1 MSSGNSTCDC
11 DLGSI
16 GVLATERPALG
27 AHMDTE
33 PDSWSRRRCWV
44 VEHTETAAR
53 GEWARSMEITPTV

>member
-1 MSSGNSTCDC
+1 M
-11 DLGSI
+11 GSI

-33 PDSWSRRRCWV
+33 PDSWSRRRCSL
-44 VEHTETAAR
+44 VEQTETAAR

>member
-1 MSSGNSTCDC
+1 M
-11 DLGSI
+11 GSI

-33 PDSWSRRRCWV
+33 PDSWSRRRCWL
-44 VEHTETAAR
+44 VEHTDTAAR